1 MKSLHAIPDPIER
14 LTLEQRERHGEE
26 ERPGADLAL
35 RQRVAAG
42 VRVQVVAEAGHEVEI
57 ERGRH
62 DDDDRDEEEEVEA
75 ERLDV
80 LKKKEEKRLH
90 DVVRIHIIRN
100 SIASVGRSIC
110 CMEGKRLR
118 RALSYLKGWNVKVG
132 VTSCA
137 LINLIGR

>member
-1 MKSLHAIPDPIER
+1 MSHFATGRTSNLEQLCTL

-35 RQRVAAG
+35 AKAVAAG

-62 DDDDRDEEEEVEA
+62 DGDDRDEEEEVEA

-80 LKKKEEKRLH
+80 LKCKGKPL
-90 DVVRIHIIRN
+90 
-100 SIASVGRSIC
+100 SRSKC
-110 CMEGKRLR
+110 CLGC
-118 RALSYLKGWNVKVG
+118 
-132 VTSCA
+132 T
-137 LINLIGR
+137 

>member
-100 SIASVGRSIC
+100 SIASVGRLVGRFVVWR
-110 CMEGKRLR
+110 GKGCA
-118 RALSYLKGWNVKVG
+118 ALS
-132 VTSCA
+132 
-137 LINLIGR
+137 LI